1 MPLDARYPAA
11 SFCTSTLT
19 SSTVCG
25 VPCAPAPPER
35 TAMPMIAALARTI
48 DFLIIL
54 RSSEGSGYLDR
65 TYVDVRSKA
74 AWFVDHDEPRGVTPY
89 FVSASLR
96 PPTALWT
103 LPSTLSAL
111 PSASSLASPVALPM
125 VSLIEPLISFA
136 DPAIRSLF
144 MTVHFYRGHKF
155 RVSKRPY
162 DEGGAVAV

>member
-1 MPLDARYPAA
+1 
-11 SFCTSTLT
+11 
-19 SSTVCG
+19 
-25 VPCAPAPPER
+25 
-35 TAMPMIAALARTI
+35 MPMIAALARTI

-74 AWFVDHDEPRGVTPY
+74 AWFVEHDEPRGVTPY

-96 PPTALWT
+96 PPTAFWT

-144 MTVHFYRGHKF
+144 MTAYSYCGYNF
-155 RVSKRPY
+155 RASRPRY
-162 DEGGAVAV
+162 NKGGAAAIASEST